1 MISDWQILVGN
12 LAMVALIVSIWMH
25 LSYRLP
31 ALSALCQ
38 QNCMGIALGIATISS
53 MLMSIQFEP
62 GVFFDLRLS
71 LIIAA
76 GAFAGPVSVAIVGL
90 MAGVIRIWIGG
101 AGAGPAIIAIVFVSL
116 CAWTIWYAAGRRPVT
131 NLLHMTVV
139 ALASSAISI
148 LALTLLGQQG
158 FRRAFVDVGAPI
170 ALLSFLATVSIGV
183 ISAYFRRF
191 THERD
196 IVHAALTQ
204 APDFYY
210 VKDLEHRFV
219 ITNSNVAKH
228 HGRANQKEMRGLS
241 DYDLE
246 PSERAEELMATERA
260 VLETGVALEG
270 LEECLTK
277 PNAEPRWFST
287 SKAPLH
293 NRAGELV
300 GLAGVTVDITE
311 RKRLEANLKASRD
324 IMARAMAEMSD
335 GLAMFNQDGKLE
347 LCNEQYRALFPR
359 SAHARREGA
368 HAHDIVRVAAQNG
381 ERSDWPADMSE
392 ESIAAA
398 ASLFLVDNERTIEL
412 ADGRWLSVRTRVAE
426 DGTAL
431 TLVSDITA
439 MKLAEMSLKTYAEQ
453 MKSLAGT
460 DSLTGLANRR
470 TFDEALQAE
479 FDKAEASGAPL
490 AVMMIDVDHF
500 KSFNDTYGHL
510 AGDDCLKQIASCIRS
525 AAKRASDVTARLGG
539 EEFAILLPNTSE
551 SAARNLAAQLLESIQ
566 ALSIIHLGGETGLLT
581 ASVGIASIGSKPAP
595 DKAVSLLSKADA
607 ALYESKSRG
616 RNRVT
621 VAA

>member
-1 MISDWQILVGN
+1 MLSDWQMLIGN

-31 ALSALCQ
+31 ALSGSCQ

-53 MLMSIQFEP
+53 MLMSIEFKP

-71 LIIAA
+71 LIISA
-76 GAFAGPVSVAIVGL
+76 GAFAGPVSVAIAGL
-90 MAGVIRIWIGG
+90 MAGALRMWIGG
-101 AGAGPAIIAIVFVSL
+101 AGAGPGLIAIVFVSL
-116 CAWTIWYAAGRRPVT
+116 CAWAIWYAAGRRPIT
-131 NLLHMTVV
+131 SPLHMTVV

-148 LALTLLGQQG
+148 VALTLLGQQG
-158 FRRAFVDVGAPI
+158 FKRAFVDVGAPI
-170 ALLSFLATVSIGV
+170 ALLSFLATVSIGL
-183 ISAYFRRF
+183 ISTYFRRF

-196 IVHAALTQ
+196 IIQAALTQ
-204 APDFYY
+204 APDYYY

-219 ITNSNVAKH
+219 VTNNNVAKH
-228 HGRANQKEMRGLS
+228 HGRGSQKNMRGLS
-241 DYDLE
+241 DHDLE
-246 PSERAEELMATERA
+246 TPERAAQLKAAEQAI
-260 VLETGVALEG
+260 LETGVPLEG
-270 LEECLTK
+270 LEECLTDQ
-277 PNAEPRWFST
+277 NAAPRWFST

-311 RKRLEANLKASRD
+311 RKLLEANLKASRD

-335 GLAMFNQDGKLE
+335 GLAMFNPDGRLQ

-368 HAHDIVRVAAQNG
+368 HAQDIVRMAAQNG
-381 ERSDWPADMSE
+381 ERGDWPADMSE
-392 ESIAAA
+392 ESVATA
-398 ASLFLVDNERTIEL
+398 ASLFLIDNDRTIEL
-412 ADGRWLSVRTRVAE
+412 TDGRWLSVRTRVAE

-453 MKSLAGT
+453 MKDLART

-470 TFDEALQAE
+470 TFDEAL
-479 FDKAEASGAPL
+479 KAEYDTAAASGTPL
-490 AVMMIDVDHF
+490 TVMMIDVDHF

-510 AGDDCLKQIASCIRS
+510 AGDDCLRQIASCIRS
-525 AAKRASDVTARLGG
+525 AAKRSSDVTARLGG
-539 EEFAILLPNTSE
+539 EEFAILLPNTSAA
-551 SAARNLAAQLLESIQ
+551 AARNLANQLLEAIR
-566 ALSIIHLGGETGLLT
+566 ALSIGHLGSPTGSLT
-581 ASVGIASIGSKPAP
+581 ASVGIASLMSRRAHEEPA
-595 DKAVSLLSKADA
+595 SLLSKADA
-607 ALYESKSRG
+607 ALYESKGRG